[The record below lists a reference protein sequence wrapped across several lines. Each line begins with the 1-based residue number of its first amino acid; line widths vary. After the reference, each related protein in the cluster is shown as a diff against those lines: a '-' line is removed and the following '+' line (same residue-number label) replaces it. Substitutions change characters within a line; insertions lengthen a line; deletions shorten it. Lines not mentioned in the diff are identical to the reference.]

1 MMNNCTP
8 LKDDFVV
15 EVLSRGAYFDGKAGD
30 GSVYQIDT
38 FTLRLN
44 HIALNAYLRSDMM
57 NCRECYADSE
67 EGQARFEAHRAEYA
81 VRRNAWRNNVL
92 LALGICSGDGSVA
105 ITQVVAEVFA
115 AVWIRELGE

>member
-8 LKDDFVV
+8 LKDDFEV
-15 EVLSRGAYFDGKAGD
+15 EVISRGSYIDRDGD
-30 GSVYQIDT
+30 GGCQIET

-44 HIALNAYLRSDMM
+44 HVALNAYLLSDMM
-57 NCRECYADSE
+57 NCRGCYTNDDT
-67 EGQARFEAHRAEYA
+67 GQARFEAHRAEYA
-81 VRRNAWRNNVL
+81 ARREVWKTKTLKAIGVEP
-92 LALGICSGDGSVA
+92 GDGSVA